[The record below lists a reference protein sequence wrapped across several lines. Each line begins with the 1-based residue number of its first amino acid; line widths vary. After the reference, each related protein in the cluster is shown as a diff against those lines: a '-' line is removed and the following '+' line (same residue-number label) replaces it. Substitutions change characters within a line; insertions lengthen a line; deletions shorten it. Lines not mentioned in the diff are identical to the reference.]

1 MAGKREK
8 REDIVLKLRQVEA
21 LQGQPG
27 GEGLPS
33 QHLLMM
39 IWGSESRHNLGT
51 NRHRPRIQS
60 IGLAPYNSNE
70 LHVRQERNRTGGPKC
85 ARKSRRLMK
94 CIYVSKAYGGN
105 MVPRPGLEPGTS

>member
-39 IWGSESRHNLGT
+39 IWGQKVAIT
-51 NRHRPRIQS
+51 
-60 IGLAPYNSNE
+60 
-70 LHVRQERNRTGGPKC
+70 
-85 ARKSRRLMK
+85 
-94 CIYVSKAYGGN
+94 
-105 MVPRPGLEPGTS
+105 

>member
-27 GEGLPS
+27 GEGLLP
-33 QHLLMM
+33 QHLLLMM
-39 IWGSESRHNLGT
+39 MMMMMWGSESRHNLGT

-60 IGLAPYNSNE
+60 IGLAQYNSNE
-70 LHVRQERNRTGGPKC
+70 LHVRQQRNRT
-85 ARKSRRLMK
+85 
-94 CIYVSKAYGGN
+94 
-105 MVPRPGLEPGTS
+105 

>member
-27 GEGLPS
+27 GEGLLP

-39 IWGSESRHNLGT
+39 IWGQKVAIT
-51 NRHRPRIQS
+51 
-60 IGLAPYNSNE
+60 
-70 LHVRQERNRTGGPKC
+70 
-85 ARKSRRLMK
+85 
-94 CIYVSKAYGGN
+94 
-105 MVPRPGLEPGTS
+105 